1 MGRRGLMEAYQPQD
15 PDYAAR
21 VARSFAKQGIMET
34 IGATLLRVAPGEV
47 DIVLPIGAKVSQQH
61 GFAHAGA
68 ISTIADS
75 AAGFAALTLM
85 PPSGGVLTAEFKIN
99 LMSPGAGE
107 RLIACGR
114 VIKPGRLLTI
124 AQAEVHAEANG
135 SRKLVALLTA
145 TLVAVQG
152 RDGIAD

>member
-1 MGRRGLMEAYQPQD
+1 MSGFTPQD
-15 PDYAAR
+15 PDYASR
-21 VARSFAKQGIMET
+21 IARSFAKQGIMAT
-34 IGATLLRVAPGEV
+34 FGATLERVAPGEV
-47 DIVLPIGAKVSQQH
+47 DIALPVGPAVSQQH

-85 PPSGGVLTAEFKIN
+85 PASAGVLTAEFKIN

-107 RLIACGR
+107 RLVASGR

-124 AQAEVHAEANG
+124 AQAEVHAEAGG

-145 TLVAVQG
+145 TLVAIHG
-152 RDGIAD
+152 REGVAD